1 MTLTRAWPDLSPW
14 ADKRAYNVPYIKVI
28 SLVVSTPGAGVPR
41 RKLRHPL
48 FFCAL

>member
-1 MTLTRAWPDLSPW
+1 MTLSGAWLGLSLW
-14 ADKRAYNVPYIKVI
+14 AGKRAYNVPYIKVI